1 MNNKRMMTFGMG
13 MLFSSA
19 LMAASSEGNATKTSL
34 SDTTQ
39 VHGLG
44 DVVVTGSNQATSRN
58 LLPYTVSIVNNQQLE
73 ATGKTQLL
81 AALSGEVPSLFVSQ
95 RNIFG
100 FGVSNGGSGAIKIR
114 GVGGSPTNSILM
126 MVDGQPQFAGLYS
139 HPVADFYET
148 EYVDHVEVLRGP
160 GSVLYGSNAMG
171 GVINVITKHAQQDGV
186 KTVLTSQYGSYNT
199 WQSSLTNMVRK
210 GKFSSMVSLGYD
222 RTDGLQDH
230 FDFKQSSV
238 YAKVGYD
245 FTRNWNLSADYSLMN
260 FIGNDPIY
268 AKVKANNPDATDIYH
283 QNITRGEASLTL
295 SNHYGDAAAYSA
307 SGIGSTSNTNGA
319 VRIYYSYG
327 NHYIDDPNHFHSL
340 DDRFGILA
348 YQNFNPWKMATATV
362 GFDFNTYTG
371 KIPFSGGHAYGDG
384 SMPAKMQTI
393 SRKSITEYSPY
404 VTLQQVLLDGVLTL
418 NGGLRMANSDKF
430 GTHWL
435 PQVGF
440 AVRPGDDWSLKASLA
455 KGYRNPS
462 FREMYLYAVANPDLA
477 PESMMNYEVT
487 IGKRFSR
494 YFAMDVTGY
503 FSEGS
508 NMIQTISVPTGN
520 AGTGGG
526 GQGNGGGSTQRNM
539 NTGSFINK
547 GIEISAQS
555 HPLDVLSL
563 RASYSFMHTSLDN
576 LTAAP
581 KNQYF
586 LGIGWQ
592 ALKQLTVDA
601 ELKGIGGLY
610 VADDVKHQNYALLG
624 LRLTY
629 KPVKYLDIFAHFD
642 NLTDAKYQINKG
654 YEMPGITVMGGVKV
668 RF

>member
-1 MNNKRMMTFGMG
+1 MKHQMMTVGLG
-13 MLFSSA
+13 LLASVP
-19 LMAASSEGNATKTSL
+19 LMAAPPAKGIA
-34 SDTTQ
+34 DTTR
-39 VHGLG
+39 VYNLE

-58 LLPYTVSIVNNQQLE
+58 LLPYTVAIVNSRQLE

-81 AALSGEVPSLFVSQ
+81 SALSGEVPSLFVSQ

-100 FGVSNGGSGAIKIR
+100 FGVSNGGSGGIKIR
-114 GVGGSPTNSILM
+114 GVGGSPTNAILM

-171 GVINVITKHAQQDGV
+171 GVINVITKQARQDGV
-186 KTVLTSQYGSYNT
+186 HTTLSTQYGSYNT
-199 WQSSLTNMVRK
+199 WQSSITNMVRK
-210 GKFSSMVSLGYD
+210 GKFSSLVSLGYD

-230 FDFKQSSV
+230 FDFKQASL

-245 FTRNWNLSADYSLMN
+245 VAKNWSLFADYSLMN

-268 AKVKANNPDATDIYH
+268 AKLRNAEYNDIYH
-283 QNITRGEASLTL
+283 QNVTRGEASVTL
-295 SNHYGDAAAYSA
+295 SNQYAVSA
-307 SGIGSTSNTNGA
+307 TNGA

-348 YQNFNPWKMATATV
+348 YQNFSPWKMATATV

-371 KIPFSGGHAYGDG
+371 KIPMSGGHAYGDG
-384 SMPAKMQTI
+384 SRPAQMQTI
-393 SRKSITEYSPY
+393 DRKSITEYSPY
-404 VTLQQVLLDGVLTL
+404 ITLQQALFKGILTL
-418 NGGLRMANSDKF
+418 NGGLRMANSDRF
-430 GTHWL
+430 GSHWL

-440 AVRPGDDWSLKASLA
+440 AVHPGDDWTLKASLA

-462 FREMYLYAVANPDLA
+462 FREMYLYAVANPDLN
-477 PESMMNYEVT
+477 PESMMNYEAS
-487 IGKRFSR
+487 IAKHFSR
-494 YFAMDVTGY
+494 YLSMDVTAY

-508 NMIQTISVPTGN
+508 NLIQTASVPTADG
-520 AGTGGG
+520 GTT
-526 GQGNGGGSTQRNM
+526 NRNM

-547 GIEISAQS
+547 GIEVSAQS
-555 HPLDVLSL
+555 HPLDVLSI
-563 RASYSFMHTSLDN
+563 RASYSFMHTSLSN

-592 ALKQLTVDA
+592 ALKKLSMDA
-601 ELKGIGGLY
+601 ELKGVGELY
-610 VADDVKHQNYALLG
+610 VADNVERQNYALLG

-629 KPVKYLDIFAHFD
+629 KPVKSLDIFAHFD
-642 NLTDAKYQINKG
+642 NIANVKYQINYG
-654 YEMPGITVMGGVKV
+654 YEMPGFTAMGGVKV

>member
-1 MNNKRMMTFGMG
+1 MKHQMMTVGLG
-13 MLFSSA
+13 LLASVP
-19 LMAASSEGNATKTSL
+19 LMAAPPAKGLA
-34 SDTTQ
+34 DTTR

-44 DVVVTGSNQATSRN
+44 EVVVTGSNQATSRN
-58 LLPYTVSIVNNQQLE
+58 LLPYTVSIVNSRQLE

-81 AALSGEVPSLFVSQ
+81 SALSGEVPSLFVSQ

-100 FGVSNGGSGAIKIR
+100 FGVSNGGSGGIKIR
-114 GVGGSPTNSILM
+114 GVGGSPTNAILM

-171 GVINVITKHAQQDGV
+171 GVINVITKQARQDGV
-186 KTVLTSQYGSYNT
+186 HTTLSSQYGSYNT
-199 WQSSLTNMVRK
+199 WQSSITNMVRK
-210 GKFSSMVSLGYD
+210 GKFSSLVSLGYD

-230 FDFKQSSV
+230 FDFKQASL
-238 YAKVGYD
+238 YAKLGYD
-245 FTRNWNLSADYSLMN
+245 VAKNWSLFADYSLMN

-268 AKVKANNPDATDIYH
+268 AKLRNAESNDIYH
-283 QNITRGEASLTL
+283 QNVTRGEASVTL
-295 SNHYGDAAAYSA
+295 SNQYAAAA
-307 SGIGSTSNTNGA
+307 TNGA

-348 YQNFNPWKMATATV
+348 YQNFSPWKMATATV

-371 KIPFSGGHAYGDG
+371 KIPMSGGHAYGDG
-384 SMPAKMQTI
+384 SRPAQMQTI
-393 SRKSITEYSPY
+393 DRKSITEYSPY
-404 VTLQQVLLDGVLTL
+404 ITLQQALFKGILTL
-418 NGGLRMANSDKF
+418 NGGLRMANSDRF
-430 GTHWL
+430 GSHWL

-440 AVRPGDDWSLKASLA
+440 AVHPGDDWTLKASLA

-462 FREMYLYAVANPDLA
+462 FREMYLYAVANPDLN
-477 PESMMNYEVT
+477 PESMMNYEAS
-487 IGKRFSR
+487 IAKHFSR
-494 YFAMDVTGY
+494 YLSMDVTAY

-508 NMIQTISVPTGN
+508 NLIQTASVPTADG
-520 AGTGGG
+520 GTT
-526 GQGNGGGSTQRNM
+526 NRNM

-547 GIEISAQS
+547 GIEVSAQS

-563 RASYSFMHTSLDN
+563 RASYSFMHTSLSN

-592 ALKQLTVDA
+592 ALKWLSVDA
-601 ELKGIGGLY
+601 ELKGVGGLY
-610 VADDVKHQNYALLG
+610 VADNVERQNYALLG
-624 LRLTY
+624 LRLTC
-629 KPVKYLDIFAHFD
+629 KPVKFLDIFAHFD
-642 NLTDAKYQINKG
+642 NITSAKYQINYG
-654 YEMPGITVMGGVKV
+654 YTMPGFTAMGGVKV

>member
-1 MNNKRMMTFGMG
+1 MKHQMMTVGLG
-13 MLFSSA
+13 LLASVP
-19 LMAASSEGNATKTSL
+19 LMAAPPAKGLA
-34 SDTTQ
+34 DTTR

-44 DVVVTGSNQATSRN
+44 EVVVTGSNQATSRN
-58 LLPYTVSIVNNQQLE
+58 LLPYTVAIVNSRQLE

-81 AALSGEVPSLFVSQ
+81 SALSGEVPSLFVSQ

-100 FGVSNGGSGAIKIR
+100 FGVSNGGSGGIKIR
-114 GVGGSPTNSILM
+114 GVGGSPTNAILM
-126 MVDGQPQFAGLYS
+126 MVDEQPQFAGLYS

-171 GVINVITKHAQQDGV
+171 GVINVITKQARQDGV
-186 KTVLTSQYGSYNT
+186 HTTLSTQYGSYNT
-199 WQSSLTNMVRK
+199 WQSSITNMVRK
-210 GKFSSMVSLGYD
+210 GKFSSLVSLGYD

-230 FDFKQSSV
+230 FDFKQASL

-245 FTRNWNLSADYSLMN
+245 VAKNWSLFADYSLMN

-268 AKVKANNPDATDIYH
+268 AKLRNAESNDIYH
-283 QNITRGEASLTL
+283 QNVTRGEASVTL
-295 SNHYGDAAAYSA
+295 SNQYAASA
-307 SGIGSTSNTNGA
+307 TNGA

-348 YQNFNPWKMATATV
+348 YQNFSPWKMATATV

-371 KIPFSGGHAYGDG
+371 KIPMSGGHAYGDG
-384 SMPAKMQTI
+384 SRPAQMQTI
-393 SRKSITEYSPY
+393 DRKSITEYSPY
-404 VTLQQVLLDGVLTL
+404 ITLQQALFKGILTL
-418 NGGLRMANSDKF
+418 NGGLRMANSDRF
-430 GTHWL
+430 GSHWL

-440 AVRPGDDWSLKASLA
+440 AVHPGDDWTLKASLA

-462 FREMYLYAVANPDLA
+462 FREMYLYAVANPDLN
-477 PESMMNYEVT
+477 PESMMNYEAT
-487 IGKRFSR
+487 IAKHFSR
-494 YFAMDVTGY
+494 YLSMDVTAY

-508 NMIQTISVPTGN
+508 NLIQTASVPTADG
-520 AGTGGG
+520 GTT
-526 GQGNGGGSTQRNM
+526 NRNM

-547 GIEISAQS
+547 GIEVSAQS
-555 HPLDVLSL
+555 HPLDVLSI
-563 RASYSFMHTSLDN
+563 RASYSFMHTSLSN

-592 ALKQLTVDA
+592 ALKKLSMDA
-601 ELKGIGGLY
+601 ELKGVGELY
-610 VADDVKHQNYALLG
+610 VADNVERQNYALLG
-624 LRLTY
+624 LHLTY
-629 KPVKYLDIFAHFD
+629 KPVKSLDIFAHFD
-642 NLTDAKYQINKG
+642 NIANVKYQINYG
-654 YEMPGITVMGGVKV
+654 YEMPGFTAMGGVKV

>member
-1 MNNKRMMTFGMG
+1 MNTKKSVLIGMAMMSIASQAAERVD
-13 MLFSSA
+13 SSR
-19 LMAASSEGNATKTSL
+19 
-34 SDTTQ
+34 
-39 VHGLG
+39 VYGLQ
-44 DVVVTGSNQATSRN
+44 DVVVTGSNQATSHN
-58 LLPYTVSIVNNQQLE
+58 LLPYTVSVISSKQLE
-73 ATGKTQLL
+73 SSGKTQLL
-81 AALSGEVPSLFVSQ
+81 AAISGEVPSLFVSQ

-100 FGVSNGGSGAIKIR
+100 FGVSSGGSGGIKIR

-126 MVDGQPQFAGLYS
+126 MVDGQPQFAGLFS

-171 GVINVITKHAQQDGV
+171 GVINVITKRAQQDGV
-186 KTVLTSQYGSYNT
+186 HTVLTSQYGSYNT
-199 WQSSLTNMVRK
+199 WQNSLTNMVRK
-210 GKFSSMVSLGYD
+210 GKFSSLVSLGYD

-245 FTRNWNLSADYSLMN
+245 FSKNWSLAADYSLMN

-268 AKVKANNPDATDIYH
+268 AKLRANNSDATDIYH
-283 QNITRGEASLTL
+283 QNITRGEASITL
-295 SNHYGDAAAYSA
+295 SNQYGDAPTLTSISEDTFA
-307 SGIGSTSNTNGA
+307 SSTNGA
-319 VRIYYSYG
+319 VRLYYSYG
-327 NHYIDDPNHFHSL
+327 NHYIDDPSHFHSL

-348 YQNFNPWKMATATV
+348 YQNFNPWKMATATL
-362 GFDFNTYTG
+362 GFDFNTYRG
-371 KIPFSGGHAYGDG
+371 EIPMSGGHAYGDG
-384 SMPAKMQTI
+384 SRPAQMQTI
-393 SRKSITEYSPY
+393 SSKSITEYSPY
-404 VTLQQVLLDGVLTL
+404 ITLQQMLLEGVLTL

-440 AVRPGDDWSLKASLA
+440 TVRPAEGWSIKASLA

-462 FREMYLYAVANPDLA
+462 FREMYLYAPANPDLD
-477 PESMMNYEVT
+477 PEDMMNYELT
-487 IGKRFSR
+487 LGKYFSR
-494 YFAMDVTGY
+494 YFSIDVTGY

-508 NMIQTISVPTGN
+508 NMIQTASVPVSSD
-520 AGTGGG
+520 AS
-526 GQGNGGGSTQRNM
+526 GNGGTTMRNI

-547 GIEISAQS
+547 GIEVSAQS
-555 HPLDVLSL
+555 HPTDALSL
-563 RASYSFMHTSLDN
+563 RASYSYMHTSIDQ

-592 ALKQLTVDA
+592 ALKQLSVDA
-601 ELKGIGGLY
+601 ELKGVGGLY

-624 LRLTY
+624 IRLTY
-629 KPVKYLDIFAHFD
+629 KPVKLLDIFAHFD
-642 NLTDAKYQINKG
+642 NVTDARYEINRG
-654 YEMPGITVMGGVKV
+654 YEMPGFNVMGGIKLK
-668 RF
+668 F

>member
-1 MNNKRMMTFGMG
+1 MKHQMMTVGLG
-13 MLFSSA
+13 LLASVS
-19 LMAASSEGNATKTSL
+19 LMAAPPAKGLA
-34 SDTTQ
+34 DTTR

-44 DVVVTGSNQATSRN
+44 EVVVTGSNQATSRN
-58 LLPYTVSIVNNQQLE
+58 LLPYTVSIVNSRQLE

-81 AALSGEVPSLFVSQ
+81 SALSGEVPSLFVSQ

-100 FGVSNGGSGAIKIR
+100 FGVSNGGSGGIKIR
-114 GVGGSPTNSILM
+114 GVGGSPTNAILM

-171 GVINVITKHAQQDGV
+171 GVINVITKQARQDGV
-186 KTVLTSQYGSYNT
+186 HTTLSSQYGSYNT

-210 GKFSSMVSLGYD
+210 GKFSSLVSLGYD

-230 FDFKQSSV
+230 FDFKQSSL

-245 FTRNWNLSADYSLMN
+245 VAKNWSLFADYSLMN

-268 AKVKANNPDATDIYH
+268 AKLRNAESNDIYH
-283 QNITRGEASLTL
+283 QNVTRGEASVTL
-295 SNHYGDAAAYSA
+295 SNQYAAAA
-307 SGIGSTSNTNGA
+307 TNGA

-348 YQNFNPWKMATATV
+348 YQNFSPWKMATATV

-371 KIPFSGGHAYGDG
+371 KIPMSGGHAYGDG
-384 SMPAKMQTI
+384 SRPAQMQTI
-393 SRKSITEYSPY
+393 DRKSITEYSPY
-404 VTLQQVLLDGVLTL
+404 ITLQQALFKGILTL
-418 NGGLRMANSDKF
+418 NGGLRMANSDRF
-430 GTHWL
+430 GSHWL

-440 AVRPGDDWSLKASLA
+440 AVHPGDDWTLKASLA

-462 FREMYLYAVANPDLA
+462 FREMYLYAVANPGLN
-477 PESMMNYEVT
+477 PESMTNYEAS
-487 IGKRFSR
+487 IARHFSR
-494 YFAMDVTGY
+494 YLSMDVTVY

-508 NMIQTISVPTGN
+508 NMIQTASVPTADG
-520 AGTGGG
+520 GTT
-526 GQGNGGGSTQRNM
+526 NRNM
-539 NTGSFINK
+539 NTGSFVNK
-547 GIEISAQS
+547 GIEVSAQS

-563 RASYSFMHTSLDN
+563 RASYSFMHTSLSN

-592 ALKQLTVDA
+592 ALRWLSVDA
-601 ELKGIGGLY
+601 ELKGVGGLY
-610 VADDVKHQNYALLG
+610 VADNVERQNYALLG

-629 KPVKYLDIFAHFD
+629 KPVKFLDIFTHFD
-642 NLTDAKYQINKG
+642 NIANAKYQINYG
-654 YEMPGITVMGGVKV
+654 YQMPGFTAMGGVKV

>member
-1 MNNKRMMTFGMG
+1 MKHQMMTVGLG
-13 MLFSSA
+13 LLASA
-19 LMAASSEGNATKTSL
+19 PLMAAPPAKGLA
-34 SDTTQ
+34 DTTR

-44 DVVVTGSNQATSRN
+44 EVVVTGSNQATSRN
-58 LLPYTVSIVNNQQLE
+58 LLPYTVSIVNSRQLE

-81 AALSGEVPSLFVSQ
+81 SALSGEVPSLFVSQ

-100 FGVSNGGSGAIKIR
+100 FGVSNGGSGGIKIR
-114 GVGGSPTNSILM
+114 GVGGSPTNAILM

-171 GVINVITKHAQQDGV
+171 GVINVITKQARQDGV
-186 KTVLTSQYGSYNT
+186 HTTLSSQYGSYNT

-210 GKFSSMVSLGYD
+210 GKFSSLVSLGYD

-230 FDFKQSSV
+230 FDFKQASL

-245 FTRNWNLSADYSLMN
+245 VAKNWSLFADYSLMN

-268 AKVKANNPDATDIYH
+268 AKLRNAESNDIYH
-283 QNITRGEASLTL
+283 QNVTRGEASVTL
-295 SNHYGDAAAYSA
+295 SNQYAASA
-307 SGIGSTSNTNGA
+307 TNGA

-348 YQNFNPWKMATATV
+348 YQNFSPWKMATATV

-371 KIPFSGGHAYGDG
+371 KIPMSGGHAYGDG
-384 SMPAKMQTI
+384 SRPAQMQTI
-393 SRKSITEYSPY
+393 DRKSITEYSPY
-404 VTLQQVLLDGVLTL
+404 ITLQQALFKGILTL
-418 NGGLRMANSDKF
+418 NGGLRMANSDRF
-430 GTHWL
+430 GSHWL

-440 AVRPGDDWSLKASLA
+440 AVHPGDDWTLKASLA

-462 FREMYLYAVANPDLA
+462 FREMYLYAVANPDLN
-477 PESMMNYEVT
+477 PESMMNYEAS
-487 IGKRFSR
+487 IAKHFSR
-494 YFAMDVTGY
+494 YLSMDVTAY

-508 NMIQTISVPTGN
+508 NLIQTASVPTADG
-520 AGTGGG
+520 GTT
-526 GQGNGGGSTQRNM
+526 NRNM

-547 GIEISAQS
+547 GIEVSAQS

-563 RASYSFMHTSLDN
+563 RASYSFMHTSLSN

-592 ALKQLTVDA
+592 ALKWLSVDA
-601 ELKGIGGLY
+601 ELKGVGGLY
-610 VADDVKHQNYALLG
+610 VADNVERQNYALLG

-629 KPVKYLDIFAHFD
+629 KPVKFLDIFAHFD
-642 NLTDAKYQINKG
+642 NIANAKYQINYG
-654 YEMPGITVMGGVKV
+654 YEMPGFTAMGGVKV

>member
-1 MNNKRMMTFGMG
+1 MKHQMMTVGLG
-13 MLFSSA
+13 LLASVP
-19 LMAASSEGNATKTSL
+19 LLAAPPAEDLA
-34 SDTTQ
+34 DTTR
-39 VHGLG
+39 VHVLG
-44 DVVVTGSNQATSRN
+44 EVVVTGSNQATSHN
-58 LLPYTVSIVNNQQLE
+58 LLPYTVSIVNSRQLE

-81 AALSGEVPSLFVSQ
+81 SALSGEVPSLFVSQ

-100 FGVSNGGSGAIKIR
+100 FGVSNGGSGGIKIR
-114 GVGGSPTNSILM
+114 GVGGSPTNAILM

-171 GVINVITKHAQQDGV
+171 GVINVITKQARQDGV
-186 KTVLTSQYGSYNT
+186 HTTLSTQYGSYNT
-199 WQSSLTNMVRK
+199 WQSSITNMVRK
-210 GKFSSMVSLGYD
+210 GKFSSLVSLGYD

-230 FDFKQSSV
+230 FDFKQSSL
-238 YAKVGYD
+238 YAKLGYD
-245 FTRNWNLSADYSLMN
+245 VAKNWSLSADYSLMN

-268 AKVKANNPDATDIYH
+268 AKLRNVESNDIYH
-283 QNITRGEASLTL
+283 QNVTRGEASVTL
-295 SNHYGDAAAYSA
+295 SNQHAVSA
-307 SGIGSTSNTNGA
+307 TDGA

-348 YQNFNPWKMATATV
+348 YQNFSPWKMATATV

-371 KIPFSGGHAYGDG
+371 KIPMSGGHAYGDG
-384 SMPAKMQTI
+384 SRPAQMQTI
-393 SRKSITEYSPY
+393 DRKSITEYSPY
-404 VTLQQVLLDGVLTL
+404 ITLQQALFKGILTL
-418 NGGLRMANSDKF
+418 NGGLRMANSDRF
-430 GTHWL
+430 GSHWL

-440 AVRPGDDWSLKASLA
+440 AVHPGDDWTLKASLA

-477 PESMMNYEVT
+477 PESMMNYEVSMA
-487 IGKRFSR
+487 KHFSR
-494 YFAMDVTGY
+494 YLSMDITAYFA
-503 FSEGS
+503 EGS
-508 NMIQTISVPTGN
+508 NMIQTASVSTADG
-520 AGTGGG
+520 GTT
-526 GQGNGGGSTQRNM
+526 NRNM

-547 GIEISAQS
+547 GIEVSAQS
-555 HPLDVLSL
+555 HPIDVLSL
-563 RASYSFMHTSLDN
+563 RASYSFMHTSLSN

-592 ALKQLTVDA
+592 ALKWLSVDA
-601 ELKGIGGLY
+601 ELKGVGGLY
-610 VADDVKHQNYALLG
+610 VADNVERQDYALLG

-629 KPVKYLDIFAHFD
+629 KPVKFLDIFAHFD
-642 NLTDAKYQINKG
+642 NIANAKYQINYG
-654 YEMPGITVMGGVKV
+654 YGMPGFTAMGGVKV

>member
-1 MNNKRMMTFGMG
+1 MMTVGLG
-13 MLFSSA
+13 LLVSVP
-19 LMAASSEGNATKTSL
+19 LMAAPPAKGLA
-34 SDTTQ
+34 DTTR

-44 DVVVTGSNQATSRN
+44 EVVVTGSNQATSRN
-58 LLPYTVSIVNNQQLE
+58 LLPYTVSIVNSRQLE

-81 AALSGEVPSLFVSQ
+81 SALSGEVPSLFVSQ

-100 FGVSNGGSGAIKIR
+100 FGVSNGGSGGIKIR
-114 GVGGSPTNSILM
+114 GVGGSPTNAILM

-171 GVINVITKHAQQDGV
+171 GVINVITKQARQDGV
-186 KTVLTSQYGSYNT
+186 HTTLSSQYGSYNT
-199 WQSSLTNMVRK
+199 WQSSITNMVRK
-210 GKFSSMVSLGYD
+210 GKFSSLVSLGYD

-230 FDFKQSSV
+230 FDFKQASL
-238 YAKVGYD
+238 YAKLGYD
-245 FTRNWNLSADYSLMN
+245 VAKNWSLFADYSLMN

-268 AKVKANNPDATDIYH
+268 AKLNAKSDDIYH
-283 QNITRGEASLTL
+283 QNITRGEASVTL
-295 SNHYGDAAAYSA
+295 SNQYAASA
-307 SGIGSTSNTNGA
+307 TNGA

-348 YQNFNPWKMATATV
+348 YQNFSPWKMATATV

-371 KIPFSGGHAYGDG
+371 KIPMSGGHAYGDG
-384 SMPAKMQTI
+384 SRPAQMQTI
-393 SRKSITEYSPY
+393 DRKSITEYSPY
-404 VTLQQVLLDGVLTL
+404 ITLQQALFKGILTL

-430 GTHWL
+430 GSHWL

-440 AVRPGDDWSLKASLA
+440 AVHPGDDWTLKASLA

-462 FREMYLYAVANPDLA
+462 FREMYLYAVANPDLN
-477 PESMMNYEVT
+477 PESMMNYEAS
-487 IGKRFSR
+487 IAKHFSR
-494 YFAMDVTGY
+494 YLSMDVTVY

-508 NMIQTISVPTGN
+508 NLIQTASVPTADG
-520 AGTGGG
+520 GTT
-526 GQGNGGGSTQRNM
+526 NRNM

-547 GIEISAQS
+547 GIEVSAQS

-563 RASYSFMHTSLDN
+563 RASYSFMHTSLSN

-592 ALKQLTVDA
+592 ALKWLSVDA
-601 ELKGIGGLY
+601 ELKGVGGLY
-610 VADDVKHQNYALLG
+610 VADNVERQNYALLG

-629 KPVKYLDIFAHFD
+629 KPVKFLDIFANFD
-642 NLTDAKYQINKG
+642 NIANAKYQINYG
-654 YEMPGITVMGGVKV
+654 YEMPGFTAMGGVKV

>member
-1 MNNKRMMTFGMG
+1 MTVGLG
-13 MLFSSA
+13 LLASA
-19 LMAASSEGNATKTSL
+19 PLMAAPPAKGLA
-34 SDTTQ
+34 DTTR

-44 DVVVTGSNQATSRN
+44 EVVVTGSNQATSRN
-58 LLPYTVSIVNNQQLE
+58 LLPYTVSIVNSRQLE

-81 AALSGEVPSLFVSQ
+81 SALSGEVPSLFVSQ

-100 FGVSNGGSGAIKIR
+100 FGVSNGGSGGIKIR
-114 GVGGSPTNSILM
+114 GVGGSPTNAILM

-171 GVINVITKHAQQDGV
+171 GVINVITKQARQDGV
-186 KTVLTSQYGSYNT
+186 HTTLSSQYGSYNT

-210 GKFSSMVSLGYD
+210 GKFSSLVSLGYD

-230 FDFKQSSV
+230 FDFKQASL

-245 FTRNWNLSADYSLMN
+245 VAKNWSLFADYSLMN

-268 AKVKANNPDATDIYH
+268 AKLRNAESNDIYH
-283 QNITRGEASLTL
+283 QNITRGETSVTL
-295 SNHYGDAAAYSA
+295 SNQYAASA
-307 SGIGSTSNTNGA
+307 TNGA

-348 YQNFNPWKMATATV
+348 YQNFSPWKMATATV

-371 KIPFSGGHAYGDG
+371 KIPMSGGHAYGDG
-384 SMPAKMQTI
+384 SRPAQMQTI
-393 SRKSITEYSPY
+393 DRKSITEYSPY
-404 VTLQQVLLDGVLTL
+404 ITLQQALFKGILTL
-418 NGGLRMANSDKF
+418 NGGLRMANSDRF
-430 GTHWL
+430 GSHWL

-440 AVRPGDDWSLKASLA
+440 AVHPGDDWTLKASLA

-462 FREMYLYAVANPDLA
+462 FREMYLYAVANPDLN
-477 PESMMNYEVT
+477 PESMMNYEAT
-487 IGKRFSR
+487 IAKHFSR
-494 YFAMDVTGY
+494 YLSMDVTAY

-508 NMIQTISVPTGN
+508 NLIQTASVPTADG
-520 AGTGGG
+520 GTT
-526 GQGNGGGSTQRNM
+526 NRNM

-547 GIEISAQS
+547 GIEVSAQS

-563 RASYSFMHTSLDN
+563 RASYSFMHTSLSN

-592 ALKQLTVDA
+592 ALKWLSVDA
-601 ELKGIGGLY
+601 ELKGVGGLY
-610 VADDVKHQNYALLG
+610 VADNVERQNYALLG

-629 KPVKYLDIFAHFD
+629 KPVKFLDIFAHFD
-642 NLTDAKYQINKG
+642 NIANAKYQINYG
-654 YEMPGITVMGGVKV
+654 YEMPGFTAMGGVKV

>member
-1 MNNKRMMTFGMG
+1 MKNQMMTVGLG
-13 MLFSSA
+13 LLASIP
-19 LMAASSEGNATKTSL
+19 LLAASPAKGLA
-34 SDTTQ
+34 DTTR

-44 DVVVTGSNQATSRN
+44 EVVVTGSNQATSRN
-58 LLPYTVSIVNNQQLE
+58 LLPYTVSIVNSRQLE

-81 AALSGEVPSLFVSQ
+81 SALSGEVPSLFVSQ

-100 FGVSNGGSGAIKIR
+100 FGVSNGGSGGIKIR
-114 GVGGSPTNSILM
+114 GVGGSPTNAILM

-171 GVINVITKHAQQDGV
+171 GVINVITKQARQDGV
-186 KTVLTSQYGSYNT
+186 HTTLSSQYGSYNT
-199 WQSSLTNMVRK
+199 WQSSITNMVRK
-210 GKFSSMVSLGYD
+210 GKFSSLVSLGYD
-222 RTDGLQDH
+222 RTDGLQDN
-230 FDFKQSSV
+230 FDFKQASL
-238 YAKVGYD
+238 YAKLGYD
-245 FTRNWNLSADYSLMN
+245 VAKNWSLFADYSLMN

-268 AKVKANNPDATDIYH
+268 AKLRNAESNDIYH
-283 QNITRGEASLTL
+283 QNVTRGEASVTL
-295 SNHYGDAAAYSA
+295 SNQYAAAA
-307 SGIGSTSNTNGA
+307 TNGA

-348 YQNFNPWKMATATV
+348 YQNFSPWKMATATV

-371 KIPFSGGHAYGDG
+371 KIPMSGGHAYGDG
-384 SMPAKMQTI
+384 SRPAQMQTI
-393 SRKSITEYSPY
+393 DRKSITEYSPY
-404 VTLQQVLLDGVLTL
+404 ITLQQALFKGILTL
-418 NGGLRMANSDKF
+418 NGGLRMANSDRF
-430 GTHWL
+430 GSHWL

-440 AVRPGDDWSLKASLA
+440 AVHPGNDWTLKASLA

-462 FREMYLYAVANPDLA
+462 FREMYLYAVANPDLN
-477 PESMMNYEVT
+477 PESMMNYEAS
-487 IGKRFSR
+487 IAKHFSR
-494 YFAMDVTGY
+494 YLSMDVTAY

-508 NMIQTISVPTGN
+508 NLIQTASVPTADG
-520 AGTGGG
+520 GTT
-526 GQGNGGGSTQRNM
+526 NRNM

-547 GIEISAQS
+547 GIEVSAQS

-563 RASYSFMHTSLDN
+563 RASYSFMHTSLSN

-592 ALKQLTVDA
+592 ALKWLSVDA
-601 ELKGIGGLY
+601 ELKGVGGLY
-610 VADDVKHQNYALLG
+610 VADNVERQNYALLG
-624 LRLTY
+624 LRLTC
-629 KPVKYLDIFAHFD
+629 KPVKFLDIFAHFD
-642 NLTDAKYQINKG
+642 NITSAKYQINYG
-654 YEMPGITVMGGVKV
+654 YTMPGFTAMGGVKV

>member
-1 MNNKRMMTFGMG
+1 MKNQMMTVGLG
-13 MLFSSA
+13 LLASIP
-19 LMAASSEGNATKTSL
+19 LLAASPAKGLA
-34 SDTTQ
+34 DTTR

-44 DVVVTGSNQATSRN
+44 EVVVTGSNQATSRN
-58 LLPYTVSIVNNQQLE
+58 LLPYTVSIVNSRQLE

-81 AALSGEVPSLFVSQ
+81 SALSGEVPSLFVSQ

-100 FGVSNGGSGAIKIR
+100 FGVSNGGSGGIKIR
-114 GVGGSPTNSILM
+114 GVGGSPTNAILM

-171 GVINVITKHAQQDGV
+171 GVINVITKQARQDGV
-186 KTVLTSQYGSYNT
+186 HTTLSSQYGSYNT
-199 WQSSLTNMVRK
+199 WQSSITNMVRK
-210 GKFSSMVSLGYD
+210 GKFSSLVSLGYD
-222 RTDGLQDH
+222 RTDGLQDN
-230 FDFKQSSV
+230 FDFKQASL

-245 FTRNWNLSADYSLMN
+245 VAKNWSLFSDYSLMN

-268 AKVKANNPDATDIYH
+268 AKLRNAESNDIYH
-283 QNITRGEASLTL
+283 QNVTRGEASVTL
-295 SNHYGDAAAYSA
+295 SNQYAAAA
-307 SGIGSTSNTNGA
+307 TNGA

-348 YQNFNPWKMATATV
+348 YQNFSPWKMATATV

-371 KIPFSGGHAYGDG
+371 KIPMSGGHAYGDG
-384 SMPAKMQTI
+384 SRPAQMQTI
-393 SRKSITEYSPY
+393 DRKSITEYSPY
-404 VTLQQVLLDGVLTL
+404 ITLQQALFKGILTL
-418 NGGLRMANSDKF
+418 NGGLRMANSDRF
-430 GTHWL
+430 GSHWL

-440 AVRPGDDWSLKASLA
+440 AVHPGNDWTLKASLA

-462 FREMYLYAVANPDLA
+462 FREMYLYAVANPDLH
-477 PESMMNYEVT
+477 PESMMNYEAS
-487 IGKRFSR
+487 IAKHFSR
-494 YFAMDVTGY
+494 YLSMDVTAY

-508 NMIQTISVPTGN
+508 NLIQTASVPTADG
-520 AGTGGG
+520 GTT
-526 GQGNGGGSTQRNM
+526 NRNM

-547 GIEISAQS
+547 GIELSAQS

-563 RASYSFMHTSLDN
+563 RASYSFMHTSLSN

-592 ALKQLTVDA
+592 ALKWLSVDA
-601 ELKGIGGLY
+601 ELKGVGGLY
-610 VADDVKHQNYALLG
+610 VADNVERQNYALLG
-624 LRLTY
+624 LRLTC
-629 KPVKYLDIFAHFD
+629 KPVKFLDIFAHFD
-642 NLTDAKYQINKG
+642 NITSAKYQINYG
-654 YEMPGITVMGGVKV
+654 YEMPGFTAMGGVKV

>member
-1 MNNKRMMTFGMG
+1 MTVGLG
-13 MLFSSA
+13 LLASIP
-19 LMAASSEGNATKTSL
+19 LLAASPAKGLA
-34 SDTTQ
+34 DTTR

-44 DVVVTGSNQATSRN
+44 EVVVTGSNQATSRN
-58 LLPYTVSIVNNQQLE
+58 LLPYTVSIVNSRQLE

-81 AALSGEVPSLFVSQ
+81 SALSGEVPSLFVSQ

-100 FGVSNGGSGAIKIR
+100 FGVSNGGSGGIKIR
-114 GVGGSPTNSILM
+114 GVGGSPTNAILM

-171 GVINVITKHAQQDGV
+171 GVINVITKQARQDGV
-186 KTVLTSQYGSYNT
+186 HTTLSSQYGSYNT
-199 WQSSLTNMVRK
+199 WQSSITNMVRK
-210 GKFSSMVSLGYD
+210 GKFSSLVSLGYD

-230 FDFKQSSV
+230 FDFKQASL

-245 FTRNWNLSADYSLMN
+245 VAKNWSLFADYSLMN

-268 AKVKANNPDATDIYH
+268 AKLRNAESNDIYH
-283 QNITRGEASLTL
+283 QNVTRGEASVTL
-295 SNHYGDAAAYSA
+295 SNQYAASA
-307 SGIGSTSNTNGA
+307 TNGA

-348 YQNFNPWKMATATV
+348 YQNFSPWKMATATV

-371 KIPFSGGHAYGDG
+371 KIPMSGGHAYGDG
-384 SMPAKMQTI
+384 SRPAQMQTI
-393 SRKSITEYSPY
+393 DRKSITEYSPY
-404 VTLQQVLLDGVLTL
+404 ITLQQALFKGILTL
-418 NGGLRMANSDKF
+418 NGGLRMANSDRF
-430 GTHWL
+430 GSHWL

-440 AVRPGDDWSLKASLA
+440 AVHPGDDWTLKASLA

-462 FREMYLYAVANPDLA
+462 FREMYLYAVANPDLN
-477 PESMMNYEVT
+477 PESMMNYEAS
-487 IGKRFSR
+487 IAKHFSR
-494 YFAMDVTGY
+494 YLSMDVTAY

-508 NMIQTISVPTGN
+508 NLIQTASVPTADG
-520 AGTGGG
+520 GTT
-526 GQGNGGGSTQRNM
+526 NRNM

-547 GIEISAQS
+547 GIEVSAQS

-563 RASYSFMHTSLDN
+563 RASYSFMHTSLSN

-592 ALKQLTVDA
+592 ALKWLSVDA
-601 ELKGIGGLY
+601 ELKGVGGLY
-610 VADDVKHQNYALLG
+610 VADNVERQNYALLG
-624 LRLTY
+624 LRLTC
-629 KPVKYLDIFAHFD
+629 KPVKFLDIFAHFD
-642 NLTDAKYQINKG
+642 NITSAKYQINYG
-654 YEMPGITVMGGVKV
+654 YTMPGFTAMGGVKV